1 MSRSQRPRTL
11 KLERVLL
18 GLAALCLA
26 LVAVR
31 ASAEVRH
38 AGTWPDHEKKVTL
51 SVDRM
56 PRSQAIRELAKK
68 AGWSV
73 VVRSLPDEPVEVA
86 VKNQPAGKVL
96 DLLLA
101 DGHFVAT
108 RDGDL
113 ISIAPESAAAPAAS
127 ATPAPS
133 SAPAAPAAS
142 ASAAAPSAAAP
153 APSATAAAEVAAS
166 STKPPRR
173 GHDRVVTG
181 SSVRVAK
188 GEVVHDLVVMGG
200 SADVLGTVTGDLVVI
215 GGSAHVHKGAH
226 VYGDATAV
234 GGSLT
239 VDDGARIDGDAGVVG
254 GNLHRKGDAKIGGKV
269 RQNKL
274 NISVGDG
281 GSHTHGS
288 WLSRTARDVGGAM
301 TRAALLFVFGAVLFA
316 LATRRMESLELEAT
330 ARPMRSFAL
339 GVVGLIVATLAT
351 VALCVTIV
359 GIPLAIIGVLLAVFA
374 GYAGVCAVLTAVG
387 SALVRHKSDNVYVHL
402 AVGCAVFLVLGSLP
416 YLGGF
421 VTVALLFTSIGV
433 VIATRGA
440 GLFNPRNGKPP
451 STPYRTAA
459 A

>member
-1 MSRSQRPRTL
+1 MSRSEPKTL
-11 KLERVLL
+11 KLQRVLL
-18 GLAALCLA
+18 GLAVLCLA

-31 ASAEVRH
+31 ASADVRH
-38 AGTWPDHEKKVTL
+38 AGTWPEHAKKVTL
-51 SVDRM
+51 SVERM

-73 VVRSLPDEPVEVA
+73 VLRSPTDEPVELA
-86 VKNQPAGKVL
+86 VKDQPADKVL

-101 DGHFVAT
+101 DGRFVAT

-113 ISIAPESAAAPAAS
+113 ISIAPEPAAPPATSARPAPAVSAAAPAS
-127 ATPAPS
+127 
-133 SAPAAPAAS
+133 
-142 ASAAAPSAAAP
+142 AAP
-153 APSATAAAEVAAS
+153 APSPAPASSAAAAAAAVES
-166 STKPPRR
+166 STKPPKR

-200 SADVLGTVTGDLVVI
+200 SADVLGMVTGDLVVI

-239 VDDGARIDGDAGVVG
+239 VDDGARVDGDAGVVG

-269 RQNKL
+269 SQNKL
-274 NISVGDG
+274 RISVGDD
-281 GSHTHGS
+281 GSHERGS

-330 ARPMRSFAL
+330 SRPMRSFAL
-339 GVVGLIVATLAT
+339 GVVGLLVASLAT

-402 AVGCAVFLVLGSLP
+402 AVGCALFLVLGAIP

-421 VTVALLFTSIGV
+421 VTVGLLFTSIGV
-433 VIATRGA
+433 VVATRGA
-440 GLFNPRNGKPP
+440 GMFNPKNGAPPP

>member
-1 MSRSQRPRTL
+1 MSRTRSMTSPKLRRALLTL
-11 KLERVLL
+11 V
-18 GLAALCLA
+18 ALCLA
-26 LVAVR
+26 LVAAR
-31 ASAEVRH
+31 ASADVRH
-38 AGTWPDHEKKVTL
+38 AGTWPEHAKKVTL
-51 SVDRM
+51 SLERV

-73 VVRSLPDEPVEVA
+73 VVRSPSSEPVEIA
-86 VKNQPAGKVL
+86 VKDQPADKVL

-108 RDGDL
+108 RDGNL
-113 ISIAPESAAAPAAS
+113 ISIAPDTTAPPTTTSAKPAPPPSPAAATS
-127 ATPAPS
+127 
-133 SAPAAPAAS
+133 
-142 ASAAAPSAAAP
+142 AAP
-153 APSATAAAEVAAS
+153 APSAKPAPSKPKANKSAA
-166 STKPPRR
+166 KPPRR
-173 GHDRVVTG
+173 GQDRVVTG

-239 VDDGARIDGDAGVVG
+239 VDDGARVDGDAGVVG
-254 GNLHRKGDAKIGGKV
+254 GSLHRKGDAKIGGKIS
-269 RQNKL
+269 QNKL
-274 NISVGDG
+274 RISVGDD
-281 GSHTHGS
+281 GSHEHGS
-288 WLSRTARDVGGAM
+288 WISRTARDVGGAM
-301 TRAALLFVFGAVLFA
+301 TRSALLFVFGAVLFA

-339 GVVGLIVATLAT
+339 GVVWLIVGALGT

-402 AVGCAVFLVLGSLP
+402 AVGCALFLVLGALP
-416 YLGGF
+416 YLGSL

-433 VIATRGA
+433 VVATRGA
-440 GLFNPRNGKPP
+440 GLFNPKNGTPPP

-459 A
+459 V